1 MKATKT
7 IATALSLLI
16 LSGTAFAGSTHD
28 PVVNKRQRHQQK
40 RIVQGIRSGE
50 LTRGE
55 VLRLEKEQARIRRE
69 ERRFKA
75 DGVLTKR
82 ERIKLHRD
90 LDRASRHIYKEK
102 HDNQNRY

>member
-16 LSGTAFAGSTHD
+16 VSGTAFAGGIHD

-50 LTRGE
+50 LTKRE
-55 VLRLEKEQARIRRE
+55 VLRLEKEQTRIRRE

-102 HDNQNRY
+102 HDNQKRY